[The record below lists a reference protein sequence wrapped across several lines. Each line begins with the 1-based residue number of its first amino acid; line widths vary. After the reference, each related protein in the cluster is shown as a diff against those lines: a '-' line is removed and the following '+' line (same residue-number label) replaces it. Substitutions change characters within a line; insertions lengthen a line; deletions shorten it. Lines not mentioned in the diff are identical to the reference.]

1 MIFSVKRC
9 APISVASLLAVSSAF
24 GATAF
29 INQIGY
35 RSNDAKE
42 FTIADASGAVKILDA
57 SGQVVLSAV
66 PSEVSYWA
74 PSGQNVQRVDFSE
87 LKQPGTYSIQIG
99 GQIVRSDLKIV
110 DDTFEEV

>member
-57 SGQVVLSAV
+57 SGQVVLSAA

-74 PSGQNVQRVDFSE
+74 KCAAGGFFGIETAGNVFHSNWRPDCS
-87 LKQPGTYSIQIG
+87 
-99 GQIVRSDLKIV
+99 
-110 DDTFEEV
+110 